1 MKNNFY
7 YPREVTSWREKEEYL
22 LNEVEHWK
30 EEVARERKIRKKNEL
45 TFARARIKLESVF
58 DTLRCSSR
66 GEHWSN

>member
-1 MKNNFY
+1 MKNNFN

-45 TFARARIKLESVF
+45 TFSRARIKLESVF
-58 DTLRCSSR
+58 ATLRCSSR